1 MIYQVINMKRS
12 KISGLML
19 CALFATGC
27 GNGNVEE
34 SDAETTVANN
44 VPKVTFTPG
53 PSNNHTVKPQGPVTI
68 SYRIIGTPIVGQ
80 TVALDL
86 QFESAFG
93 NQPFEVSYR
102 VNDPTALQL
111 PESQSMTVSI
121 SPSDSEG
128 RSAQQ
133 VTVIPLR
140 EGRLYL
146 NVAAVFETESGSVST
161 VTAIPIQVGPAAP
174 RVILENGTV
183 KTDENGQLI
192 RTLPAKED

>member
-1 MIYQVINMKRS
+1 MIYQVISMKRS

-19 CALFATGC
+19 CTLFATGC

-93 NQPFEVSYR
+93 NQPFRVSYR
-102 VNDPTALQL
+102 VNDSTAMQF
-111 PESQSMTVSI
+111 PESQSRTVSI
-121 SPSDSEG
+121 SPSGSEG

-146 NVAAVFETESGSVST
+146 NVSAVFETDTGTMSSVI
-161 VTAIPIQVGPAAP
+161 AIPIQVGPAAP
-174 RVILENGTV
+174 REIIENGVVTM
-183 KTDENGQLI
+183 DENG
-192 RTLPAKED
+192 